1 MSKLPLF
8 EDFIPAGFGVNTG
21 QSTYSLGASPD
32 FNTGYNMS
40 AVVGPIMELVND
52 IVEQSSLYEEDSDPS
67 HTAESYIKEV
77 KKYVNDKIDEAYES
91 YFANESAVTEGIWPK
106 SKLSDKFEFILS
118 DELKK
123 NFKGIFYVVGYD
135 LYHNDKKAMTINPDR
150 DSVNSIIKSLKSKVK
165 ESVNEANDTDYD
177 PAAHAERLKRRELQ
191 NIQRYRAAQDR
202 GDNYAI
208 ALYELKIKMDKIDL
222 EKLNVLAKIQDLKKK
237 FDKI

>member
-8 EDFIPAGFGVNTG
+8 EDFIPAGFGIDTG

-52 IVEQSSLYEEDSDPS
+52 IIEQSSLYEEDSDPS

-77 KKYVNDKIDEAYES
+77 KEYVSSRIDEAYES
-91 YFANESAVTEGIWPK
+91 YLANESVI
-106 SKLSDKFEFILS
+106 
-118 DELKK
+118 
-123 NFKGIFYVVGYD
+123 V
-135 LYHNDKKAMTINPDR
+135 
-150 DSVNSIIKSLKSKVK
+150 
-165 ESVNEANDTDYD
+165 EANDTEYD

-222 EKLNVLAKIQDLKKK
+222 EKLNVLATIQDLKKK

>member
-52 IVEQSSLYEEDSDPS
+52 IIEQSSLYEEDSDIS

-91 YFANESAVTEGIWPK
+91 YLANESIIGESKDDFVARYGRTNISLKKGYKHHTE
-106 SKLSDKFEFILS
+106 
-118 DELKK
+118 DELI
-123 NFKGIFYVVGYD
+123 NLYD
-135 LYHNDKKAMTINPDR
+135 KLGSLIND
-150 DSVNSIIKSLKSKVK
+150 LKVK
-165 ESVNEANDTDYD
+165 DVNIVFESAVLEANDTEYD

>member
-8 EDFIPAGFGVNTG
+8 EDFIPAGFGIDTG

-40 AVVGPIMELVND
+40 AVVGPISELVNSA
-52 IVEQSSLYEEDSDPS
+52 IEQSFLYEKDSDPS

-77 KKYVNDKIDEAYES
+77 KKYVNNKIDEAYES
-91 YFANESAVTEGIWPK
+91 YLANES
-106 SKLSDKFEFILS
+106 
-118 DELKK
+118 
-123 NFKGIFYVVGYD
+123 
-135 LYHNDKKAMTINPDR
+135 TIT
-150 DSVNSIIKSLKSKVK
+150 
-165 ESVNEANDTDYD
+165 EANDTDYNPD
-177 PAAHAERLKRRELQ
+177 AHAERLKRRELQ

-222 EKLNVLAKIQDLKKK
+222 EKLKVLTAIDDLKEKFGKK
-237 FDKI
+237 NN

>member
-91 YFANESAVTEGIWPK
+91 YFANESAVTEGKNDYMARYGSANIN
-106 SKLSDKFEFILS
+106 
-118 DELKK
+118 LKK
-123 NFKGIFYVVGYD
+123 GYNHHTEEELND
-135 LYHNDKKAMTINPDR
+135 LYDKLGDL
-150 DSVNSIIKSLKSKVK
+150 IKTLNVK
-165 ESVNEANDTDYD
+165 DVTLVFEARVNEANDTDYD
-177 PAAHAERLKRRELQ
+177 PNAHAERLKRRELQ